1 MPSTEGFNILVSSAG
16 RRVALQNILR
26 QTLSDAG
33 VRGQVMA
40 ADMSPMSAAFH
51 DADRSFLV
59 PPCDDDEFIPA
70 MLEICERHGIRLVVP
85 TIDTELPFYA
95 ASRDRFAAI
104 GTAVAVS
111 APEVIAI
118 AADKAVTNCWLRRHR
133 FPVPR
138 QAHLEEVRR
147 NPAGW
152 PMPVVVKPRNGS
164 ASAGIVFATRRTQL
178 DLIDNAADFVVE
190 EMLTGI
196 EYTIDVLAA
205 SDGRCLCAVPRRRLE
220 VRSGEITK
228 AQTCRIP
235 DLEALACSI
244 CETLPGAYGV
254 LNIQV
259 IVGPTGPAVLEINPR
274 FGGGFPLT
282 WEAGGRYPAWMLEEI
297 LRRAS
302 TASKDAW
309 TSGVTMLRWDAAI
322 YVETPPAERTPR

>member
-1 MPSTEGFNILVSSAG
+1 MEPFNILVSSAG

-26 QTLSDAG
+26 ETLRDAAVTG
-33 VRGQVMA
+33 RVMA

-51 DADRSFLV
+51 DADRAFLV
-59 PPCDDDEFIPA
+59 PPCDDEAFIPE

-85 TIDTELPFYA
+85 TIDTELPYYA
-95 ASRDRFAAI
+95 ANRDLFAAI
-104 GTAVAVS
+104 GTTVAVS
-111 APEVIAI
+111 SPEVIAI
-118 AADKAVTNCWLRRHR
+118 AADKAVTNCWLRRHGY
-133 FPVPR
+133 PVPR

-152 PMPVVVKPRNGS
+152 PMPLVIKPRTGS
-164 ASAGIVFATRRTQL
+164 ASAGIVFATRREQL
-178 DLIDNAADFVVE
+178 EHVDDPAAYVVE

-205 SDGRCLCAVPRRRLE
+205 ADGRCLCAVPRRRME

-235 DLEALACSI
+235 DLEAMAYSI

-259 IVGPTGPAVLEINPR
+259 IVAAAGPAVLEINPR

-282 WEAGGRYPAWMLEEI
+282 WEAGGKYPAWMLEEI
-297 LRRAS
+297 LGRAS
-302 TASKDAW
+302 TASRVAW

-322 YVETPPAERTPR
+322 YVESPTVEGTRQ